1 MIGAITA
8 GLLGG
13 AGAPASSTSY
23 ESIATVNVGILGASS
38 IDFTSIPST
47 YKHLEVRAIMRTNR
61 VNAGDAVYVRVNSVS
76 SAAYSG
82 HRLEGN
88 GSSASS
94 TGAANE
100 TSITLNRVSAV
111 NDAAN
116 VFGAAVVQVLDYADT
131 NKNKTLR
138 ALVGY
143 DTNSDGVIGFDSGAW
158 YNTSAITSLS
168 ILPLNAT
175 GFVQYSSFALYG
187 IRG

>member
-1 MIGAITA
+1 MLNVIAAIHGTGVA
-8 GLLGG
+8 
-13 AGAPASSTSY
+13 AATNSY
-23 ESIATVNVGILGASS
+23 ESIATVTVGSGGSSS

-47 YKHLEVRAIMRTNR
+47 FKNLEVRAIMRTSR
-61 VNAGDAVYVRVNSVS
+61 VNAGDAVYVRFNSVS

-100 TSITLNRVSAV
+100 TSITLNRVSAA

-116 VFGAAVVQVLDYADT
+116 VFGAAVVQVLDYANT

-143 DTNSDGVIGFDSGAW
+143 ETNSDGVIGFDSGAW

-168 ILPLNAT
+168 ILPLNAS

-187 IRG
+187 IKG

>member
-1 MIGAITA
+1 LLNQIAAIHGVGT
-8 GLLGG
+8 
-13 AGAPASSTSY
+13 PAETNSY
-23 ESIATVNVGILGASS
+23 ESIATVTVGSGGSSS

-47 YKHLEVRAIMRTNR
+47 FKHLEVRAIMRTSR
-61 VNAGDAVYVRVNSVS
+61 VNAGDAVYVRFNSVS

-88 GSSASS
+88 GSAASS

-116 VFGAAVVQVLDYADT
+116 VFGAAVVQVLDYANT

-143 DTNSDGVIGFDSGAW
+143 ETNSDGVIGFDSGAW

-168 ILPLNAT
+168 ILPLNAS

-187 IRG
+187 IKG

>member
-1 MIGAITA
+1 VNV
-8 GLLGG
+8 GLLG
-13 AGAPASSTSY
+13 S
-23 ESIATVNVGILGASS
+23 SS

-47 YKHLEVRAIMRTNR
+47 YKHLEVRAIMRTSR
-61 VNAGDAVYVRVNSVS
+61 VNNGDAVYVRFNSVS

-88 GSSASS
+88 GSSAAAYS
-94 TGAANE
+94 GANE
-100 TSITLNRVSAV
+100 TSITLNRVSAAS
-111 NDAAN
+111 DSAN
-116 VFGAAVVQVLDYADT
+116 IFGACVLQVLDYANT

-143 DTNSDGVIGFDSGAW
+143 ETNSDGVIGFDSGAW

-187 IRG
+187 IKG